1 VQMQLSVQPGGQGQD
16 AATLFEG
23 QA

>member
-1 VQMQLSVQPGGQGQD
+1 VRMELTIQPGGQGQD
-16 AATLFEG
+16 APTVFEG